1 MGSALSSQGAQLS
14 GARALVSPDRGSSG
28 LRANLS
34 AALAR
39 KLVGAGPGGRRSL
52 LATKNTVASKLLLP
66 PGLSRWA
73 AEYHRT
79 VKDELRAAV
88 VGTVSPPTPVFM
100 RRASPRPAS
109 TMLFRTPPLTLP
121 PPPPRCTPPHH
132 HPHP

>member
-14 GARALVSPDRGSSG
+14 GARALDSPDRGSSG

-73 AEYHRT
+73 AEYHRPG
-79 VKDELRAAV
+79 KDDVRAGL
-88 VGTVSPPTPVFM
+88 VGTRCRPTPVFV
-100 RRASPRPAS
+100 RRGP
-109 TMLFRTPPLTLP
+109 
-121 PPPPRCTPPHH
+121 
-132 HPHP
+132 